1 LEISVRRRSDVDIF
15 QLRGALR
22 LGPPV
27 DEFRQAVDEAL
38 AQGNVQLVV
47 NLAEVPMVDSSGI
60 GALVKIMTSIKQRG
74 GAMKLVSPSKMTI
87 QTLRLVGVLQLF
99 EVFEDE
105 NAAVASFG

>member
-1 LEISVRRRSDVDIF
+1 
-15 QLRGALR
+15 
-22 LGPPV
+22 
-27 DEFRQAVDEAL
+27 
-38 AQGNVQLVV
+38 
-47 NLAEVPMVDSSGI
+47 MVDSSGI